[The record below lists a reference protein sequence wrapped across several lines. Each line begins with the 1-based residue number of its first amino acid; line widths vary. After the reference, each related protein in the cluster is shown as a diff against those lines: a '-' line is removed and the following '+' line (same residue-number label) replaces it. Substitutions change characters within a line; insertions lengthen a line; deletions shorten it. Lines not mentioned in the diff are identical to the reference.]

1 MQGAQNECRGF
12 TQHMHTLVSALPPR
26 AEARHMEAA
35 LMSAAAEAMSVSV
48 ASQEQLQPHQHYQP
62 EEPEAKPK
70 SQPKKLNVTSPYII
84 EIADDDVNANYPPK
98 AHRDGNT
105 DTTTTQ
111 PAQQRLCTCVRST
124 NDAAIVLRVRLNLCN
139 ASEGPCTLSTQCQAL
154 SPSACLT
161 SAAPV
166 ATPGATVR
174 PETLATNQSTYC
186 TVCCSLVAR
195 GRARHD
201 EQEEKKYLADC
212 KRCWPPPLFITLVS
226 LLEIAVFVYD
236 YMTVKMSVT
245 ALPFTRATDIS
256 ANKPFAASESSLIYR
271 PDRRLEI
278 WRFVSYMLL
287 HANWFHLSFNVAT
300 QLVYGLPLEWVHG
313 SARIALIYLAGVFAG
328 SLGTSVVDSDV
339 YLVGASGGVYALL
352 AAYFAN
358 NLLNFGQMRYG
369 MGQLVRVVVFV
380 SCDLCYALYNK
391 YYNSNNNNNA
401 AHAIVKSIPTISYVA
416 HLSGAL
422 AGFTMGLLV
431 LKNFDGPHAPSSKT
445 LWWLAL
451 GVYAAFMTFAIAFNL
466 VNTVTAQMLEAEG
479 ELVEQRL
486 LRNLCIT

>member
-1 MQGAQNECRGF
+1 MQDAENEYREF
-12 TQHMHTLVSALPPR
+12 TQHIDTPVSVLLPR

-35 LMSAAAEAMSVSV
+35 LMSTATEAQSVSV
-48 ASQEQLQPHQHYQP
+48 ASQKQLQPQHYQ

-70 SQPKKLNVTSPYII
+70 SQPKKLNAASPYVI

-98 AHRDGNT
+98 AHKDGTT
-105 DTTTTQ
+105 DMTAPQ
-111 PAQQRLCTCVRST
+111 PARQNLCTCVRSAS
-124 NDAAIVLRVRLNLCN
+124 NAAIVLRVRSNLGN
-139 ASEGPCTLSTQCQAL
+139 ASEGPCSLSAQCQAL
-154 SPSACLT
+154 SPLATLT
-161 SAAPV
+161 STVPV
-166 ATPGATVR
+166 ATACATVR
-174 PETLATNQSTYC
+174 PETLATNQSTCC
-186 TVCCSLVAR
+186 TVCCSLVVLGMAR
-195 GRARHD
+195 DD
-201 EQEEKKYLADC
+201 EQEGKKHLADYQH
-212 KRCWPPPLFITLVS
+212 CWPPPLFITLVS
-226 LLEIAVFVYD
+226 LLEIGVFVYD

-245 ALPFTRATDIS
+245 AVPVTRATDVS
-256 ANKPFAASESSLIYR
+256 ANKPFIASESSFIYR

-300 QLVYGLPLEWVHG
+300 QLLYGLPLEWVHG
-313 SARIALIYLAGVFAG
+313 SARIAIIYLAGVFAG

-358 NLLNFGQMRYG
+358 ILLNFGQMRYG

-380 SCDLCYALYNK
+380 SWDLCYAVYNK
-391 YYNSNNNNNA
+391 YYNNNNNNNA
-401 AHAIVKSIPTISYVA
+401 THAIVKTTATISYIA

-422 AGFTMGLLV
+422 AGFTMGLLL
-431 LKNFDGPHAPSSKT
+431 LKNFDSPHASSSKT

-451 GVYAAFMTFAIAFNL
+451 SVYAAFMTFAIAFNL

-479 ELVEQRL
+479 EVVEQRL
-486 LRNLCIT
+486 LHNLGIT